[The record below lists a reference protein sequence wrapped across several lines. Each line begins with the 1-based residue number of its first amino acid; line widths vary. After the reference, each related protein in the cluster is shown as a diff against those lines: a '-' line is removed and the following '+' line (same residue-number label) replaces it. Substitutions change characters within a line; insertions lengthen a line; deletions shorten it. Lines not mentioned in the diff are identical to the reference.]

1 MRLTYLR
8 FVFGFVLL
16 SSLITSSFAAGNHMI
31 LKSKKASFDDIK
43 SNVTEA
49 LTNRGLVIN
58 NTSHISD
65 MLARTGKDLGGKKQI
80 YQKAELL
87 EFCSATVSRATMEAD
102 ATNIVFCP
110 YIIAIYV
117 LPQDPQKVYVGF
129 RRPQLVGSP
138 ASKKSLK
145 EVEKL
150 LNDIVAEALQ

>member
-1 MRLTYLR
+1 MSYLR
-8 FVFGFVLL
+8 FVFAFVLL
-16 SSLITSSFAAGNHMI
+16 FNLVTPSFAAGNHML

-65 MLARTGKDLGGKKQI
+65 MLSRTGKDLGSKKQV

-87 EFCSATVSRATMEAD
+87 EFCSATISRATMEAD

-117 LPQDPQKVYVGF
+117 LSQDPQKVYIGY
-129 RRPQLVGSP
+129 RRPEIVGTP
-138 ASKKSLK
+138 ASKKALK